1 MRVGLI
7 GAGNMASALARGWGE
22 PVLCTDAI
30 PARAQALAAELGG
43 EAVGSNAELAQR
55 ADVVFLCHKPGQ
67 LEAVAQELADALAA
81 ADRKEKRAEPV
92 AIVSILGGV
101 PLDALRRA
109 YPGRPVTRLMPNV
122 AAEVGHGVICVAGES
137 DVPDGLL
144 RLLERGATIEQVP
157 EQLMEAATAVMG
169 VGPAYVSLFIEAQVD
184 AAVRLG
190 MPPDLAARLAT
201 ETAAGT
207 AELLA
212 RHGYDTLAIRRM
224 VTSPGGSTA
233 RGLAALEHG
242 GLRAA
247 FQAAAQAVVHGGGK

>member
-1 MRVGLI
+1 
-7 GAGNMASALARGWGE
+7 MASALARGWGE

-30 PARAQALAAELGG
+30 QARAQALVEELGG
-43 EAVGSNAELAQR
+43 EVLTSNAELARR
-55 ADVVFLCHKPGQ
+55 ADVVFLCHKPDQ
-67 LEAVAQELADALAA
+67 LEAVA
-81 ADRKEKRAEPV
+81 AEIGDHEAET

-109 YPGRPVTRLMPNV
+109 YPGRRVTRLMPNV
-122 AAEVGHGVICVAGES
+122 AVEVKRGTICMAAES
-137 DVPDGLL
+137 DPPDGLTE
-144 RLLERGATIEQVP
+144 LLQRAATVVELPERQ
-157 EQLMEAATAVMG
+157 MEIATAVMG
-169 VGPAYVSLFIEAQVD
+169 VGPAYVSLFVEAQVD

-190 MPPDLAARLAT
+190 MPPELAARLAT

-207 AELLA
+207 AQLLA
-212 RHGYDTLAIRRM
+212 ERGYDTLAVRRM

-247 FQAAAQAVVHGGGK
+247 FQAAAQAVVHGSGK